1 MPQWYPA
8 GSRPRILINWDSF
21 VAQGIPAGWQ
31 WPFTDGVIN
40 AYTRWMN
47 VAGVDLR
54 PQFWGFTT
62 QTQANA
68 GELVIHMEPHFGG
81 GSARI
86 ASTLGS
92 ANALRIAFHRRSGPN
107 GTPWNFVP
115 FNALPGEIDMQG
127 VLMHELGHCLGL
139 DHSSSANETMF
150 PSYMYHST
158 RFGPFE
164 GDVAALKA
172 LYPDFAQNRLRQLRS
187 PNGGATWSVVPNE
200 LTSFNHYNTRTTL
213 SPGVVGIRGSGLYI
227 VGWSHP
233 NRIPTWLRNDGDK
246 FLMRLWFF
254 FGGERS
260 IHGPAY
266 ASDFDHGLLWAWV
279 MNDDNATIRLV
290 RSNDLGITWSLLP
303 APANARSCGTPGLA
317 CTRVGSQTCWI
328 LVWSNFDR
336 ANQNATGRVL
346 ASVSTTGGGSWS
358 APVPVHPTMKALSG
372 VAVAADDSNNVVIAF
387 ALANESTIVGMN
399 DIVTMRARVNAAR
412 NLEQTSVVWPGER
425 TRIQPALAWD
435 TRANRFVM
443 AWREQNFA
451 TTLAT
456 VGLAPGSSSW
466 TGKTMLLGS
475 PSHVAPGLGSVAEH
489 GETIMWYAFEGA

>member
-21 VAQGIPAGWQ
+21 VAEGILAGWQ
-31 WPFTDGVIN
+31 WPFTDAVIN

-47 VAGVDLR
+47 VAGVDIR

-62 QTQANA
+62 QTTPSA
-68 GELVIHMEPHFGG
+68 GELLIHMEPHFGG
-81 GSARI
+81 GGARL

-92 ANALRIAFHRRSGPN
+92 FNALRIAFHRRNAPN

-139 DHSSSANETMF
+139 DHSASNQDTMF
-150 PSYMYHST
+150 ASYVYHSS
-158 RFGPFE
+158 RYGPFE
-164 GDVAALKA
+164 ADVAAVKA

-187 PNGGATWSVVPNE
+187 ANGGASWAAIPNE

-213 SPGVVGIRGSGLYI
+213 APGVVGIRRSGLYL

-260 IHGPAY
+260 VHGPAY
-266 ASDFDHGLLWAWV
+266 ASDLDRGLLWAWV
-279 MNDDNATIRLV
+279 ANDNNATIRVV
-290 RSNDLGITWSLLP
+290 RSDDLGITWFVRP
-303 APANARSCGTPGLA
+303 APANARSCGTPALA

-328 LVWSNFDR
+328 LVWPNFNR
-336 ANQNATGRVL
+336 ADQAATGRLL
-346 ASVSTTGGGSWS
+346 ASVSTNGGASWS
-358 APVPVHPTMKALSG
+358 APVLLHPTMKALSG
-372 VAVAADDSNNVVIAF
+372 VAAAADDANNVLVAF
-387 ALANESTIVGMN
+387 ALANNSTINGMN
-399 DIVTMRARVNAAR
+399 EIVTMRARINAAG
-412 NLEQTSVVWPGER
+412 NLESTATVWPGER

-435 TRANRFVM
+435 AANNRFVM

-456 VGLAPGSSSW
+456 ASLAPAAGSWS
-466 TGKTMLLGS
+466 GKTMLLGA
-475 PSHVAPGLGSVAEH
+475 PSHTAPGLGAVAEH
-489 GETIMWYAFEGA
+489 GETTMWYAYEGP